1 MKNIE
6 IIKKL
11 LVRLKM
17 IPNFDEIESFN
28 NVDIIQFVT
37 SKSSCIINTLYDY
50 LRLLAAQA
58 IGVELLRE
66 DQHGLPLFS
75 EEYELIFDKDYE

>member
-11 LVRLKM
+11 LVRLK
-17 IPNFDEIESFN
+17 ITSNFDEIESFN

-37 SKSSCIINTLYDY
+37 SKSSCIYNTLYNT
-50 LRLLAAQA
+50 LRLLAAQP

-66 DQHGLPLFS
+66 DQHG
-75 EEYELIFDKDYE
+75 